1 MKKPSKLKLTLLILS
16 SFWVTN
22 CAPKPPDVPVCEN
35 LAQRLAMDP
44 ETEHLTLTP
53 SPTCEKQIGESE
65 CGHCTYIVSGKE
77 VYVGDGAGHGLNGKS
92 WTQVKLESVYVP
104 AVESFGPLS
113 DYIINACKKMNCNSQ
128 VDAFKVKTDSL
139 KDVGAALKTGLTP

>member
-1 MKKPSKLKLTLLILS
+1 MKKPNRPKLLLSILL
-16 SFWVTN
+16 SFSVTS

-35 LAQRLAMDP
+35 LSQRLAMDP

-53 SPTCEKQIGESE
+53 SPTCERQISEME

-77 VYVGDGAGHGLNGKS
+77 IFVGNEPGHLLNGKS
-92 WTQVKLESVYVP
+92 WDRIKLESVYVP

-113 DYIINACKKMNCNSQ
+113 DYIINSCKKLNCNNQ
-128 VDAFKVKTDSL
+128 VDAFKIKLDSL
-139 KDVGAALKTGLTP
+139 KDVGAAVKNH